1 MRQNKQN
8 NMNKLNKKRK
18 DMFQDENSLSEEEL
32 LIQEERKKRI
42 RKRLIVVAV
51 VEVLILMM
59 MSYAWYYYL
68 SHRNVY
74 SEERE
79 VMPPYYLYLVDPNG
93 TDALNLTVGNLHPGE
108 TKQIVVGVSNQ
119 EPTVDGSEPT
129 YKISKD
135 SRFNYELEL
144 AYTQNLPVTYNVYE
158 LTKVSTEAE
167 GDITVEGKN
176 SAKSYFKK
184 QSPLHKRNEPDNI
197 SGENNKEMYGEK
209 VSSTVNLGKYD
220 IYDKTENTEEFLNL
234 TTTVNDEGNITFD
247 WDYYMIEIKWNDEIK
262 FSDYLKETDLVYVIV
277 NAMQLEPKEATQQ

>member
-1 MRQNKQN
+1 M
-8 NMNKLNKKRK
+8 
-18 DMFQDENSLSEEEL
+18 
-32 LIQEERKKRI
+32 
-42 RKRLIVVAV
+42 
-51 VEVLILMM
+51 
-59 MSYAWYYYL
+59 
-68 SHRNVY
+68 
-74 SEERE
+74 
-79 VMPPYYLYLVDPNG
+79 
-93 TDALNLTVGNLHPGE
+93 
-108 TKQIVVGVSNQ
+108 
-119 EPTVDGSEPT
+119 
-129 YKISKD
+129 
-135 SRFNYELEL
+135 

>member
-18 DMFQDENSLSEEEL
+18 DMFHDENSLSEEEL

-42 RKRLIVVAV
+42 RKRLIVVAI

-68 SHRNVY
+68 SHRSVY

-79 VMPPYYLYLVDPNG
+79 VMLPYCLYLVNPNG
-93 TDALNLTVGNLHPGE
+93 TDALQLTVGNLHPGE
-108 TKQIVVGVSNQ
+108 TKQIVFGVSNKDPQ
-119 EPTVDGSEPT
+119 NGSEA
-129 YKISKD
+129 YFNIGRESK
-135 SRFNYELEL
+135 FNYELEL
-144 AYTQNLPVTYNVYE
+144 AYTQNLPVTYDVYE
-158 LTKVSTEAE
+158 LTKVSTEEA